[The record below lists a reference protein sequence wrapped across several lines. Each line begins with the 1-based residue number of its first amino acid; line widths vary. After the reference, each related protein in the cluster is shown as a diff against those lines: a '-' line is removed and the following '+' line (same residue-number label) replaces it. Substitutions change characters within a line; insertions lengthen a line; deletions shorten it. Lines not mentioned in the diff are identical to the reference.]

1 MRAAVIGKP
10 GGPEVFE
17 IKDIDEPTIGPEDV
31 LVNVKAT
38 ALNRA
43 DLLQRR
49 GRYPAPLGIRDDVH
63 GLEMAGI
70 IAETGANTDGVAIGD
85 RVFGLLGGGGY
96 AEKVVTHHRMVS
108 KIPDNMD
115 FVQAAAV
122 PEVFITAYDALFNHC
137 NLTMGESVLIHAAG
151 SGVGTAAIQ
160 LANQIGATTFGTAG
174 SKEKILKASDLGLTL
189 GINYHEEDFAEI
201 LKTQTNG
208 KGVNAILDVVGSPYL
223 ANNLAS
229 LALKGRI
236 VIVGTMGG
244 ANPEINLGVIMQK
257 RLRLHGTVLRARPLE
272 EKISLNRQFEQYVL
286 PLLANGRL
294 KAIVDTVFSLQ
305 EVSEAHKYMESNANF
320 GKIVLTIE

>member
-1 MRAAVIGKP
+1 MRAAVISKP

-17 IKDIDEPTIGPEDV
+17 IKSIDDPTIGPEDV

-49 GRYPAPLGIRDDVH
+49 GRYPAPIGIRGDVP
-63 GLEMAGI
+63 GLEMAGV
-70 IAETGANTDGVAIGD
+70 IAETGTNTEGIAVGD

-96 AEKVVTHHRMVS
+96 AEKVVTHHRMVA

-174 SKEKILKASDLGLTL
+174 SKDKILKALDLGLTL

-201 LKTQTNG
+201 LETQTNG
-208 KGVNAILDVVGSPYL
+208 KGVNVILDVVGSPYL

-257 RLRLHGTVLRARPLE
+257 RLRLHGTVLRSRPLE
-272 EKISLNRQFEQYVL
+272 EKISLNKQFEQYVL

-320 GKIVLTIE
+320 GKIVLTLE

>member
-1 MRAAVIGKP
+1 MRAAVISKP

-17 IKDIDEPTIGPEDV
+17 IKSIDDPTIGPEDV

-49 GRYPAPLGIRDDVH
+49 GRYPAPIGIRGDVP
-63 GLEMAGI
+63 GLEMAGV
-70 IAETGANTDGVAIGD
+70 IAETGTNTEGIAVGD

-96 AEKVVTHHRMVS
+96 AEKVVTHHRMVA

-174 SKEKILKASDLGLTL
+174 SKDKILKALDLGLTL

-201 LKTQTNG
+201 LEAQTNG
-208 KGVNAILDVVGSPYL
+208 KGVNVILDVVGSPYL

-229 LALKGRI
+229 LALK
-236 VIVGTMGG
+236 
-244 ANPEINLGVIMQK
+244 
-257 RLRLHGTVLRARPLE
+257 
-272 EKISLNRQFEQYVL
+272 
-286 PLLANGRL
+286 
-294 KAIVDTVFSLQ
+294 
-305 EVSEAHKYMESNANF
+305 
-320 GKIVLTIE
+320 